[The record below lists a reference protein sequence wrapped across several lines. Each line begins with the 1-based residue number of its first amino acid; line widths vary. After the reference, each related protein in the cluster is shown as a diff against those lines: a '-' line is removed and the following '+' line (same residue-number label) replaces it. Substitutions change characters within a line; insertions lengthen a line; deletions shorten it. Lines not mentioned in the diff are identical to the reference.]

1 MAQYGQHNTMSY
13 LNNDKLRIYIN
24 YYYAVFQPSTD
35 KRKKDLFNSERKEM
49 VKAGEAMFKQNL
61 KRGSVFL
68 RNASRNDDS
77 YYVRPMFELVWP
89 PFIGWCM
96 YVWCFLAH
104 VFVHFKFSNYWLSLS
119 MSLRRGGQ
127 PNIGNLRRSLYDI
140 LVLEW

>member
-96 YVWCFLAH
+96 YV
-104 VFVHFKFSNYWLSLS
+104 
-119 MSLRRGGQ
+119 
-127 PNIGNLRRSLYDI
+127 
-140 LVLEW
+140 

>member
-1 MAQYGQHNTMSY
+1 MDAQT
-13 LNNDKLRIYIN
+13 IN
-24 YYYAVFQPSTD
+24 LHCLSVFQPSTD

-89 PFIGWCM
+89 PFIG
-96 YVWCFLAH
+96 
-104 VFVHFKFSNYWLSLS
+104 
-119 MSLRRGGQ
+119 Q
-127 PNIGNLRRSLYDI
+127 
-140 LVLEW
+140 